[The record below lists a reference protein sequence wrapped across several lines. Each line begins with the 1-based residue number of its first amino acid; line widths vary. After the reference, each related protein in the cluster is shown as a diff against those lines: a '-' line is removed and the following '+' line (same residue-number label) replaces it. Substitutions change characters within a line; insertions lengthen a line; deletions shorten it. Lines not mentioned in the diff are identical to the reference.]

1 MFLRNWRT
9 MTDSHSDHETHLS
22 TSTRPIRSPSI
33 TTLPLIQLINI
44 HVFPMHSSLYT
55 TYTTHFHPIHAPGFP
70 STPPAH
76 HLFLV
81 LYPSLH
87 STPTSISLSRF
98 IHTHF
103 LHIPTSPPSAS
114 AWPPQPLYPLLLMS
128 FIPPPVHCHHFCI
141 PEGPMQTGPISTPIF
156 HPSHILSLTYPSP
169 RPQLH
174 FQPPYPSYPLS
185 CPRYPLLAAHSTHY
199 ARFLQ

>member
-1 MFLRNWRT
+1 
-9 MTDSHSDHETHLS
+9 
-22 TSTRPIRSPSI
+22 
-33 TTLPLIQLINI
+33 
-44 HVFPMHSSLYT
+44 MHSSLYT

-103 LHIPTSPPSAS
+103 LHIPTSHPSTS
-114 AWPPQPLYPLLLMS
+114 AWPPQPLYPHLHPLTPLKPISLLPSLHLVMPYSPQSIYPMTSHPPPAVDS
-128 FIPPPVHCHHFCI
+128 FIMPFLPLFTPHVLMHIPFLIPHAKWSFPHHLFSLYTTLLSCI
-141 PEGPMQTGPISTPIF
+141 PF
-156 HPSHILSLTYPSP
+156 SH
-169 RPQLH
+169 
-174 FQPPYPSYPLS
+174 
-185 CPRYPLLAAHSTHY
+185 
-199 ARFLQ
+199 